1 MQRFTRVETWI
12 FDLDN
17 TLYPAECNLFAQ
29 VDQRMGDFI
38 SNYLEVSFEAARRL
52 QKDYYR
58 VYGTTLAGLMVRHGL
73 DPKEFLDYVH
83 DIDFSV
89 LPDAPELGAAIDLLP
104 GRKFIFTN
112 GSREYAEKVA
122 SELGVL
128 DRFTD
133 VFDIAAT
140 GYVPKPEPAAYQRF
154 LAAHGV
160 TAASAAMFEDMPHN
174 LEAPHALGMVTVL
187 VKSRYYDHPVQ
198 RDIEAWETL
207 PAHVHHLT
215 DDLTGFLGEV
225 NDALRPQVT
234 PNAD

>member
-38 SNYLEVSFEAARRL
+38 ANYLEVSFEAARRL

-58 VYGTTLAGLMVRHGL
+58 IYGTTLAGLMVRHGL

-89 LPDAPELGAAIDLLP
+89 LPEAPELGAAIDLLP

-112 GSREYAEKVA
+112 GSREYAQKVA
-122 SELGVL
+122 AKLGVL

-140 GYVPKPEPAAYQRF
+140 GYVPKPETAAYQRF
-154 LAAHGV
+154 LKAHGI
-160 TAASAAMFEDMPHN
+160 AAANAAMFEDMPLN

-187 VKSRYYDHPVQ
+187 IKSRYYDHPVQ
-198 RDIEAWETL
+198 RDIEAWKAL
-207 PAHVHHLT
+207 PDHVHHLT
-215 DDLTGFLGEV
+215 DDLTGFLGKV
-225 NDALRPQVT
+225 NETLRPQVT
-234 PNAD
+234 PRAD

>member
-1 MQRFTRVETWI
+1 MQQFTRIESWI

-29 VDQRMGDFI
+29 MDQRMGDFI
-38 SNYLEVSFEAARRL
+38 SNYLEVSFDAARRL

-58 VYGTTLAGLMVRHGL
+58 IYGTTLAGLMVRHGL

-89 LPDAPELGAAIDLLP
+89 LPEAPELGEALDLLP

-122 SELGVL
+122 SKLGIL
-128 DRFTD
+128 DRFAD

-154 LAAHGV
+154 LKVHGV
-160 TAASAAMFEDMPHN
+160 AAANAVMFEDMPHN
-174 LEAPHALGMVTVL
+174 LEAPYALGMVTVL
-187 VKSRYYDHPVQ
+187 VKSRYFANPVY
-198 RDIEAWETL
+198 RGIDAWETL
-207 PAHVHHLT
+207 PTHVHHLT
-215 DDLTGFLGEV
+215 DDLTGFLH
-225 NDALRPQVT
+225 QVVEARKT
-234 PNAD
+234 NVHKPPD

>member
-1 MQRFTRVETWI
+1 MKRFRRIETWI

-38 SNYLEVSFEAARRL
+38 ANYLEVSFDAARRL

-58 VYGTTLAGLMVRHGL
+58 IYGTTLAGLMVRHGL

-89 LPDAPELGAAIDLLP
+89 LPEAPELGAAIGLLP

-112 GSREYAEKVA
+112 GSRVYAENVA
-122 SELGVL
+122 SKLGVL

-133 VFDIAAT
+133 VFDISAT
-140 GYVPKPEPAAYQRF
+140 GYVPKPDLAAYQRF
-154 LAAHGV
+154 LKAHGV
-160 TAASAAMFEDMPHN
+160 ASANAAMFEDMPHN
-174 LEAPHALGMVTVL
+174 LEAPHSLGMVTVL

-198 RDIEAWETL
+198 RDIEAWQTL

-225 NDALRPQVT
+225 NAALRPQVT
-234 PNAD
+234 PDAD